1 MQTKNLDDSD
11 GDSRSNKFDNN
22 KLNDHI
28 HYPEINLHHHF
39 DNRVNHYKLTDQHNH
54 NYNWDD

>member
-54 NYNWDD
+54 NYN